1 MFLVICFWLNFKNNQ
16 ELHPRE
22 GFNIIEDNNG
32 IEKLQLQVFQ
42 KGADRK
48 EATLQRPKGLKEAAE
63 LSRQLQWGK
72 KGSLQTTGKEGTK
85 RNRADSRKKKEMHP
99 WVQARGIAGCR
110 RQRVMEMPHGA
121 HSRLEPKET
130 RDKWLKSRQREAAAE

>member
-42 KGADRK
+42 KGADRI
-48 EATLQRPKGLKEAAE
+48 Q
-63 LSRQLQWGK
+63 S
-72 KGSLQTTGKEGTK
+72 
-85 RNRADSRKKKEMHP
+85 ADSETFWK
-99 WVQARGIAGCR
+99 VFRGINGFPW
-110 RQRVMEMPHGA
+110 EG
-121 HSRLEPKET
+121 EIE
-130 RDKWLKSRQREAAAE
+130 